1 MKIAELLESTSEKK
15 LLQASKLPVRE
26 LEEVKKN
33 HFIAFVDDGNESY
46 DVSIVINHNTIIEDF
61 CDCNDSTKSF
71 CLHKLAII
79 KEIESN
85 KKSTPST
92 KKGKRQKKINEAD
105 VLIQQ
110 IDTDD
115 LKNWLINY
123 FKINKEAKH
132 HFLLDFSKKEI
143 HFTVDEVE
151 NIIKDSIKSVIGNKR
166 GKVAISEVK
175 KIIDLLEKS
184 LYPIVDYIEQNI
196 LSTEIVLPIT
206 LKICDLLLE
215 FHHKSKTTSVRIENF
230 IKNVIDKYAFFVNK
244 IEVKQQWEKISLK
257 HWEDLFINIGNY
269 ISINHIKLCFEIYLS
284 SSIERK
290 KIIADY
296 VLNKLKSIEKN
307 ELKYN
312 QEINNYLLTII
323 IENNLLK
330 ETIDYF
336 TPIYYNNEYN
346 EKLLNVL
353 KIIDEEKTI
362 IYCKK
367 IIEYNRNEK
376 YNLPFYKILIEI
388 YEKQNNT
395 IKLTELKRKL
405 LRLFPYY
412 EN

>member
-1 MKIAELLESTSEKK
+1 MKIADVLKSTSEKK
-15 LLQASKLPVRE
+15 LLQASKLPIRE
-26 LEEVKKN
+26 LEEIKKN

-46 DVSIVINHNTIIEDF
+46 DVSIFIRNNIIIEHN
-61 CDCNDSTKSF
+61 CDCNKNSDF
-71 CLHKLAII
+71 CLHQLAVMN
-79 KEIESN
+79 EIVGN
-85 KKSTPST
+85 KKLSSSTT
-92 KKGKRQKKINEAD
+92 KGKRQKKVNETDA
-105 VLIQQ
+105 LIQQ
-110 IDTDD
+110 IDADD
-115 LKNWLINY
+115 LKNWLSNY
-123 FKINKEAKH
+123 LKTNKETER

-143 HFTVDEVE
+143 QFTVDEVE
-151 NIIKDSIKSVIGNKR
+151 NIITDSIKSVIGNKR

-184 LYPIVDYIEQNI
+184 LSPIVDYIEQNI

-215 FHHKSKTTSVRIENF
+215 FHYKSKTTSVRIENF

-244 IEVKQQWEKISLK
+244 IEVEEQWKKISLK
-257 HWEDLFINIGNY
+257 HWENVFIDAGNY
-269 ISINHIKLCFEIYLS
+269 ISINHINLCFEIYLI
-284 SSIERK
+284 SSIDRK
-290 KIIADY
+290 KIIAEY

-312 QEINNYLLTII
+312 QYLNVNLLTVL

-346 EKLLNVL
+346 EKLLNAL

-362 IYCKK
+362 SYCKK

-376 YNLPFYKILIEI
+376 YNLPSYKILLEI

-395 IKLTELKRKL
+395 IRLIELKRKL
-405 LRLFPYY
+405 LRLFPFY
-412 EN
+412 ET